1 MNVFY
6 ALATIFVTLN
16 LHSAFQTYYFDYNH
30 DQGQLSE
37 YFRSI
42 FSFAFFFAIISS
54 CCLILLGPVIFRLI
68 FSSGDISF
76 YPDGL
81 IVVISAALVALNRI
95 YYVLLRNQENLKKYG
110 TLVLGSLLANVT
122 FQILFVLAL
131 NWGISGALFGYL
143 LSNLMVLLLVVFR
156 NNVLS
161 TFKFAQIRDAVN
173 YSLWFLPFLFIQWF
187 LAKGDRMIIENFV
200 GLVEVGIYALLFN
213 VSMIISLVSSSILM
227 SIRPTLFNEFKIM
240 SGKLNPRLKQLFIY
254 YSLIIGGT
262 ATVIFILVQNIEKF
276 DIPAKYYDIRAYI
289 LLALVLFSIRVITR
303 FFYEYLTY
311 LKKSRDLTVF
321 SVINLSLFLFLI
333 IINVNTLT
341 LTLLLEILIICNL
354 ILLIVTVSRCYYLF
368 KVNFKHASD

>member
-1 MNVFY
+1 
-6 ALATIFVTLN
+6 
-16 LHSAFQTYYFDYNH
+16 
-30 DQGQLSE
+30 
-37 YFRSI
+37 
-42 FSFAFFFAIISS
+42 
-54 CCLILLGPVIFRLI
+54 LGPVIFRLI